1 MNPLSIFTYYLR
13 NKRRALP
20 VLVIIA
26 LAVFGITLGVMLTGN
41 IQEQAKMDLAVYKR
55 FITVRPN
62 WREGHST
69 LSPILK
75 MELRRLPSL
84 EALHTAI
91 EFWTYL
97 PLVVGGNTSTM
108 VIAVEK
114 DVIPYLMR
122 RCDLVLKEGRL
133 PRRNANELAIH
144 EGVAKLRG
152 LSLGSELS
160 YELDEREWIRGKW
173 KVVGILSG
181 PIVLNIAPLE
191 YTGTRSEYRNW
202 SRIWMLFPK
211 EGRMAELERE
221 AEEAVRA
228 EREKKRIQP
237 LDTYSY
243 WKRRYDEFM
252 WNLDIS
258 IWVINSVLVFVLSLA
273 VGLLNTIYFLQRM
286 NEFGLL
292 AAIGYSRLYLVW
304 RAVRESLGL
313 TITAWIFGLIFSQ
326 TIYGLLEHFV
336 LGPKGILIPKVF
348 GWRTISYTLPIP
360 LMVGLFSISTVVWQL
375 LKLDPVAIIERRD

>member
-1 MNPLSIFTYYLR
+1 
-13 NKRRALP
+13 
-20 VLVIIA
+20 
-26 LAVFGITLGVMLTGN
+26 
-41 IQEQAKMDLAVYKR
+41 
-55 FITVRPN
+55 
-62 WREGHST
+62 
-69 LSPILK
+69 
-75 MELRRLPSL
+75 
-84 EALHTAI
+84 
-91 EFWTYL
+91 
-97 PLVVGGNTSTM
+97 
-108 VIAVEK
+108 
-114 DVIPYLMR
+114 
-122 RCDLVLKEGRL
+122 
-133 PRRNANELAIH
+133 
-144 EGVAKLRG
+144 
-152 LSLGSELS
+152 
-160 YELDEREWIRGKW
+160 
-173 KVVGILSG
+173 
-181 PIVLNIAPLE
+181 
-191 YTGTRSEYRNW
+191 
-202 SRIWMLFPK
+202 
-211 EGRMAELERE
+211 MAELERE